1 MEVPMTNRDA
11 LVAACDRELAAAGFR
26 DYTVNGLQVEGRE
39 RVRRVLS
46 GVTACQA
53 LLDEAVAWEAD
64 LVLVH
69 HGFFWK
75 NEPVTITGMKRRRI
89 RTLLAH
95 DISLLAYHL
104 PLDAHS
110 TLGNNAELGRR
121 LDFTVDGCADG
132 ELGEGLLWLGAPP
145 AGLDA
150 RGLAE
155 HVGRRLAREPLL
167 IEAPGVEAPGVEA
180 PGVEVSGGGEIRR
193 VAWCTGGAQDMI
205 TSAWEAGADAFIS
218 GEISERTTHLARE
231 LGIHYLA
238 AGHHA
243 TERYGVQALGAW
255 LAAEFAIEHR
265 FVDIDNPA

>member
-1 MEVPMTNRDA
+1 MNRDD
-11 LVAACDRELAAAGFR
+11 LVAACNRELTPERFK

-39 RVRRVLS
+39 NVHRVLS

-53 LLDEAVAWEAD
+53 LLDEAVDWQAD

-75 NEPVTITGMKRRRI
+75 NEPVAITGMKRRRI

-104 PLDAHS
+104 PLDAHA
-110 TLGNNAELGRR
+110 TLGNNVELGR
-121 LDFTVDGCADG
+121 LLGFTCQGCADG
-132 ELGEGLLWLGAPP
+132 EPGDGLLWLGSPP

-150 RGLAE
+150 RGLAV
-155 HVGRRLAREPLL
+155 HVGQRLGREPLL
-167 IEAPGVEAPGVEA
+167 VEA
-180 PGVEVSGGGEIRR
+180 SGRGEIRR

-205 TSAWEAGADAFIS
+205 TAAWEAGANAFIS

-243 TERYGVQALGAW
+243 TERYGVQVLGEW
-255 LAAEFAIEHR
+255 LAGEFGLEHR

>member
-1 MEVPMTNRDA
+1 MTNRDD
-11 LVAACDRELAAAGFR
+11 LVAACERELSAERFK
-26 DYTVNGLQVEGRE
+26 DYTLNGLQVEGCQS
-39 RVRRVLS
+39 VCRVLS

-75 NEPVTITGMKRRRI
+75 NEPVAITGMKRRRI
-89 RTLLAH
+89 QTLLAN
-95 DISLLAYHL
+95 DVSLLAYHL
-104 PLDAHS
+104 PLDAHA
-110 TLGNNAELGRR
+110 TLGNNAELGRL
-121 LDFTVDGCADG
+121 LDFRFQGCADG
-132 ELGEGLLWLGAPP
+132 EPGEGLLWLGLPP

-150 RGLAE
+150 RGLAV
-155 HVGRRLAREPLL
+155 HVGQRLGREPLL
-167 IEAPGVEAPGVEA
+167 VEA
-180 PGVEVSGGGEIRR
+180 SGKGEIRR

-205 TSAWEAGADAFIS
+205 TAAWEAGADAFIS

-255 LAAEFAIEHR
+255 LVDEFGLEHR

>member
-1 MEVPMTNRDA
+1 MVSCDE
-11 LVAACDRELAAAGFR
+11 LLAACNRRLGPERFQ
-26 DYTVNGLQVEGRE
+26 DYTLNGLQVGGAQ
-39 RVRRVLS
+39 RVRRLMT

-53 LLDEAVAWEAD
+53 LLDEAVAWDAD

-75 NEPVTITGMKRRRI
+75 NEPVAITGMKRRRLAA
-89 RTLLAH
+89 LLNN
-95 DISLLAYHL
+95 DIGLLAYHL
-104 PLDAHS
+104 PLDAHPE
-110 TLGNNAELGRR
+110 LGNNAMLGKR
-121 LDFTVDGCADG
+121 LGKRLGFEVAGCVDDESG
-132 ELGEGLLWLGAPP
+132 LGLLWHGELSTPMAPAALARQVGAC
-145 AGLDA
+145 
-150 RGLAE
+150 
-155 HVGRRLAREPLL
+155 LAREPLL
-167 IEAPGVEAPGVEA
+167 IEAPVA
-180 PGVEVSGGGEIRR
+180 SDIRR

-205 TSAWEAGADAFIS
+205 AAAAEAGMDAFIS

-255 LAAEFAIEHR
+255 LAEEFGLEHR

>member
-1 MEVPMTNRDA
+1 MMNRDA
-11 LVAACDRELAAAGFR
+11 LVAACDRELAAERFK
-26 DYTVNGLQVEGRE
+26 DYTINGLQVEGRE
-39 RVRRVLS
+39 TVRRVLS

-53 LLDEAVAWEAD
+53 LLDEAVAWQAD

-75 NEPVTITGMKRRRI
+75 NEPVAITGMKRRRI

-104 PLDAHS
+104 PLDAHV
-110 TLGNNAELGRR
+110 TLGNNAELARR
-121 LDFTVDGCADG
+121 LAFRVQGCADG
-132 ELGEGLLWLGAPP
+132 EPGEGLLWLGSPP

-150 RGLAE
+150 RGLAA
-155 HVGRRLAREPLL
+155 HLGQRLEREPLL
-167 IEAPGVEAPGVEA
+167 VEAPGQ
-180 PGVEVSGGGEIRR
+180 GEIRR

-205 TSAWEAGADAFIS
+205 TAAWEAGADAFIS

-243 TERYGVQALGAW
+243 TERYGVQALGEW
-255 LAAEFAIEHR
+255 LARGGGIEHR

>member
-1 MEVPMTNRDA
+1 MIHRDA
-11 LVAACDRELAAAGFR
+11 LVEACDRELAAEGFR
-26 DYTVNGLQVEGRE
+26 DYTINGLQVEGRD

-53 LLDEAVAWEAD
+53 LLDEAVAWGAD

-69 HGFFWK
+69 HGYFWK
-75 NEPVTITGMKRRRI
+75 NEPVAITGMKRRRI
-89 RTLLAH
+89 QTLLARE
-95 DISLLAYHL
+95 INLLAYHL
-104 PLDAHS
+104 PLDAHA

-121 LDFTVDGCADG
+121 LDLRVEGCADG
-132 ELGEGLLWLGAPP
+132 ELGQGLLWLGAPSE
-145 AGLDA
+145 GLTPTQ
-150 RGLAE
+150 LAE
-155 HVGRRLAREPLL
+155 RVGERLSREPLL
-167 IEAPGVEAPGVEA
+167 VEAPC
-180 PGVEVSGGGEIRR
+180 GGEIRR

-205 TSAWEAGADAFIS
+205 TAAWEAGADAFIS

-243 TERYGVQALGAW
+243 TERYGVQALGEW
-255 LAAEFAIEHR
+255 LAGRFDIEHR